1 MKRPGKIIKWL
12 PTESERNGVF
22 VDYNGKPAYRYFVTI
37 PYWLIRAFKKPSYV
51 KVEISGKLPCFADR
65 QKDEDHDNTMAYF
78 SRNWHKKM
86 AKMRK
91 LNSNYLLVATE
102 ALGKGWFQSIEDYN
116 NYHKELRELNKKY
129 GLETA
134 MQREGGAEK
143 R

>member
-1 MKRPGKIIKWL
+1 MNK
-12 PTESERNGVF
+12 GVTSS
-22 VDYNGKPAYRYFVTI
+22 VM
-37 PYWLIRAFKKPSYV
+37 
-51 KVEISGKLPCFADR
+51 E
-65 QKDEDHDNTMAYF
+65 YF

-102 ALGKGWFQSIEDYN
+102 ATGKGWFQSIEDYN

-134 MQREGGAEK
+134 MDGEGEASECKISDKKREGQEQ
-143 R
+143 